1 MSAAAHSTKG
11 PVMPENQRPQTV
23 TTRDITEFPVTIR
36 APFGEVTL
44 VGRVEFAHDV
54 FADGFYVQE
63 DPQGDRAMVFL
74 VDEQEFEVVE

>member
-1 MSAAAHSTKG
+1 
-11 PVMPENQRPQTV
+11 MPKNQQPPTV
-23 TTRDITEFPVTIR
+23 TTRDITAFPLTVR

-63 DPQGDRAMVFL
+63 DPQGARAMVFL
-74 VDEQEFEVVE
+74 ADDEEFEVV